1 MSDPVKPKRG
11 VGMAE
16 GIGVAALIISGL
28 GLWNNWR
35 AEQTG
40 PTEIVEK
47 KVAVPLV
54 LRGTVEDEGKRL
66 AIAAVDPGHALESLR
81 LDIAGGKSVET
92 GGDGIV
98 AANDI
103 EDALPDGVDRDKP
116 GQLLATVTARYVEAG
131 EDRQARK
138 RYAIRYRWDGGGLF
152 GGNSLRITG
161 FRRA

>member
-16 GIGVAALIISGL
+16 GIGIAALIISGL

-35 AEQTG
+35 TEQTG

-54 LRGTVEDEGKRL
+54 LRGTVEDEGKKL
-66 AIAAVDPGHALESLR
+66 VIAPVDPAHALDSLR
-81 LDIAGGKSVET
+81 IDIAGGKSVET
-92 GGDGIV
+92 GTDGAV
-98 AANDI
+98 SANDI
-103 EDALPDGVDRDKP
+103 EDSLPQGVNRDEP
-116 GQLLATVTARYVEAG
+116 GQLLSTVTARYVEAG
-131 EDRQARK
+131 QERTASK

>member
-16 GIGVAALIISGL
+16 GIGIAALIISGL

-35 AEQTG
+35 TEQTG

-54 LRGTVEDEGKRL
+54 LRGTVEYEGKKL
-66 AIAAVDPGHALESLR
+66 VITPVDPGHALDSLR
-81 LDIAGGKSVET
+81 IDIAGGKSVET
-92 GGDGIV
+92 GTDGAV
-98 AANDI
+98 SANDI
-103 EDALPDGVDRDKP
+103 EDSLPQDVNRDEP
-116 GQLLATVTARYVEAG
+116 GQLLSTVTARYVEAG
-131 EDRQARK
+131 EERTASK

>member
-16 GIGVAALIISGL
+16 GIGIAALIISGL

-35 AEQTG
+35 TEQTG

-54 LRGTVEDEGKRL
+54 LRGTVEDEGKKL
-66 AIAAVDPGHALESLR
+66 VIAPVDPGHALDSLR
-81 LDIAGGKSVET
+81 IDIAGGKSVET
-92 GGDGIV
+92 GTDGAV
-98 AANDI
+98 SANDI
-103 EDALPDGVDRDKP
+103 EDSLPQGVNRDEP
-116 GQLLATVTARYVEAG
+116 GQLLSTVTARYVEAG
-131 EDRQARK
+131 QERTASK

>member
-11 VGMAE
+11 VGIAE

-35 AEQTG
+35 TEQTG

-54 LRGTVEDEGKRL
+54 LRGTLEDEGKRL
-66 AIAAVDPGHALESLR
+66 VIAPVDPGHALDSLR
-81 LDIAGGKSVET
+81 LEIAGGKSVET
-92 GGDGIV
+92 GADGRV
-98 AANDI
+98 SAKDI
-103 EDALPDGVDRDKP
+103 EDSLPDKVDREEP

-131 EDRQARK
+131 EERGARR